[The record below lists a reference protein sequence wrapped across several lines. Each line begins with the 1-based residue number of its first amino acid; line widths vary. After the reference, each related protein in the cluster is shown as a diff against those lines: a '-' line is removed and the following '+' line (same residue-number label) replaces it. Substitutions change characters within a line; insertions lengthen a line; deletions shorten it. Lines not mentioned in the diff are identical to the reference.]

1 MLPLGLGVS
10 FRDGWILS
18 RVNPNLDR
26 GGGARHFRQI
36 HRYTYSCQRHFRSTH
51 HLDESLALCN
61 YLNKTMNAE
70 SAARAITAGCLDR
83 YPEGVAYG
91 GSRRRN
97 ELWELLASTLLRFED
112 DCDMIVDL
120 LVAIQTLPSMNSNP
134 WWVTDPQPSDSLC
147 ELPSFHN
154 VWQSCYES
162 LRCQCHEGED
172 ESFSVDKNYYRRAGK
187 AEARMYLRGIPGITE
202 FMGYKTI
209 NLICVQNEDL
219 EFVIHEIHGWLQTA
233 GSKLAETLDSNKIKF
248 FEREVRGRP
257 GKYYDVSVTMFE
269 HWQHWKKSFLEISF
283 DEHLL
288 SSEGRGLARECHDIM
303 KAQNIKL
310 PFFL

>member
-1 MLPLGLGVS
+1 MDGS
-10 FRDGWILS
+10 FQESTLT
-18 RVNPNLDR
+18 LT
-26 GGGARHFRQI
+26 GGAGQ
-36 HRYTYSCQRHFRSTH
+36 
-51 HLDESLALCN
+51 ALCN

-248 FEREVRGRP
+248 FERESSRNM
-257 GKYYDVSVTMFE
+257 KLETLSVDT
-269 HWQHWKKSFLEISF
+269 L
-283 DEHLL
+283 
-288 SSEGRGLARECHDIM
+288 
-303 KAQNIKL
+303 KAGEPNRSNDQGPATFVKTLGIESI
-310 PFFL
+310 